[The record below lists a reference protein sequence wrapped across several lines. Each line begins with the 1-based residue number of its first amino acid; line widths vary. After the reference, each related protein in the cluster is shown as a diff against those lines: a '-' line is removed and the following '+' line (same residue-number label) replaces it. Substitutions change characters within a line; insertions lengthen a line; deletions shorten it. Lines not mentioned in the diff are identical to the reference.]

1 MKKKQPSPFVARMI
15 EEFEKNHEQSIGTPA
30 NPAVAQNTPKPP
42 LKKRPEKIIPARVT
56 SPKISHGSDKA
67 QSNTITQDS
76 QAQHVR
82 VPPQR
87 PPRARDRELNNST
100 ATQDSQAQHVRVP
113 PQRPPRARDRELN
126 NSTATQD
133 SQAQHVRVPPQKP
146 PRARDRELNNST
158 ATKEGG
164 PIYAEIDIKTP
175 PPTKNRE
182 KRNTITQKERTIYTT
197 VAPSKVSTS
206 IPKEEFIQ
214 KIRNNILVQGCKDEI
229 KSLSQTVYGNPDI
242 FQTKLEEIEKN
253 PSLGTSLSWQVA
265 TSPKLVAN
273 LAGKKVLGLKNQA
286 RKEAEKNISSLCFA
300 IENYAESVKQAKENA
315 LHGHRAEQ
323 IRHKHSLD
331 LKQMAEDL
339 QKPRKP
345 EQTPLSHKELAHR
358 VKNNTVV
365 QYCYAEIIYWCT
377 VVYGNPTILQYRLEE
392 IQKSPAIGEE
402 LAWQVKTHPHSFGKL
417 SGYNIYGFKND
428 ARTQAENA
436 LTHLGEAIEGYAEAI
451 KHAKEQ
457 IIQSEEEKHKRH
469 AQPPEQEKSVQ
480 RQQSLSKPPKY
491 PEHSPTNRHQEAVET
506 AMQTEWNRLGTRPR
520 TVTTPEKTDVQHRQE
535 SVLPTSDTKQKR
547 HTQPPE
553 QEKNVQ
559 RQQNLSKPPKH
570 LERSPADRHQA
581 AVETAMQAEWNRL
594 GARPRTVTT
603 PEKTDVQHKQE
614 SVLPTS
620 YAEEK
625 EQTTEQE
632 KIPPLSYKEIS
643 DRVHNDHSVQRAQIE
658 IYNWCNIVYKDP
670 FVLQYNTED
679 VQKIPVLGEELSWQV
694 ANQPTMFAPLAG
706 KQVLGIKNQA
716 RKYAEGAVPS
726 LCAAIDDYTKTV
738 KKVRDEI
745 VKTHQEQSPER
756 DKSMQKQKNLSQSPQ
771 LSERSSVK
779 RHPESAENSTQV
791 YKSSPDVHRRKVN
804 TSKTMALTS

>member
-30 NPAVAQNTPKPP
+30 NPAVAQNNQKPP
-42 LKKRPEKIIPARVT
+42 LPKRPEKTIPARVT

-87 PPRARDRELNNST
+87 PPRARDKELSKNT
-100 ATQDSQAQHVRVP
+100 ATQDSQTQHVRVP

-126 NSTATQD
+126 NSTATKE
-133 SQAQHVRVPPQKP
+133 SEALYATPAPQKP
-146 PRARDRELNNST
+146 PRTRGNSVKKKPIEEPLY
-158 ATKEGG
+158 ATPAPQKPPRTRNSAQSKSATTQESETV
-164 PIYAEIDIKTP
+164 YAELEIKTP
-175 PPTKNRE
+175 PLTRNRE
-182 KRNTITQKERTIYTT
+182 KSNGATQKESTIYTT
-197 VAPSKVSTS
+197 VTPSKVSTS

-273 LAGKKVLGLKNQA
+273 LAGKKVLGIKNQA

-300 IENYAESVKQAKENA
+300 IENYAESVKQAKENV

-323 IRHKHSLD
+323 IRHKHTLD

-345 EQTPLSHKELAHR
+345 EQTPLSHKELVHR
-358 VKNNTVV
+358 VKSNTVV
-365 QYCYAEIIYWCT
+365 QYCHAEIIYWCT
-377 VVYGNPTILQYRLEE
+377 VAYGDPSILQYRLEE

-436 LTHLGEAIEGYAEAI
+436 LTRLSEAIEGYAEAI

-457 IIQSEEEKHKRH
+457 IIQSQEEKHKRH
-469 AQPPEQEKSVQ
+469 TQSTEQEKNLQ
-480 RQQSLSKPPKY
+480 RQQSLSKPPKQ
-491 PEHSPTNRHQEAVET
+491 PEH
-506 AMQTEWNRLGTRPR
+506 
-520 TVTTPEKTDVQHRQE
+520 
-535 SVLPTSDTKQKR
+535 
-547 HTQPPE
+547 
-553 QEKNVQ
+553 
-559 RQQNLSKPPKH
+559 
-570 LERSPADRHQA
+570 SPADRHQA

-603 PEKTDVQHKQE
+603 SEKTDVQHKQE

-620 YAEEK
+620 HAEQKHHEQK
-625 EQTTEQE
+625 TQREQTAENQQKSFTAEQE
-632 KIPPLSYKEIS
+632 KIPTLSYKEIS
-643 DRVHNDHSVQRAQIE
+643 DRVQNDHSVQRAQIE
-658 IYNWCNIVYKDP
+658 VYNWCNIVYKDP

-745 VKTHQEQSPER
+745 VKTHQEQSSER

-771 LSERSSVK
+771 LSEHSSVK
-779 RHPESAENSTQV
+779 RHPESAENSMQI
-791 YKSSPDVHRRKVN
+791 YKSSPDVHQRKVSA
-804 TSKTMALTS
+804 SKAMALTS